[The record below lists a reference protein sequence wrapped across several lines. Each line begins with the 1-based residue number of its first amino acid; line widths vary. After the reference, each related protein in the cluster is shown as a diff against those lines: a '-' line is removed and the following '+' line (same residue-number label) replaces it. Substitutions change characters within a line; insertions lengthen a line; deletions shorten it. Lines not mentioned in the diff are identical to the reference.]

1 MQEQN
6 TLSVSQYN
14 AHIRVL
20 RKACIV
26 IAKKREE
33 KSKISTLLSHCK
45 PPLCTFHAP

>member
-6 TLSVSQYN
+6 TLSVSLYN
-14 AHIRVL
+14 AHI